1 MGSGRRCST
10 IGDVG
15 RPFEPVAGGV
25 RVDLPASVRDLLR
38 QILPQLRDVLEGGD
52 ASRDPAL
59 ARMFPAAYPDDPL
72 RSLEFETSVGSELLR
87 ERLDA
92 IRTME
97 GSLDADRLSDE
108 QLLAWHATV
117 NGLRLVL
124 GTRIGITE
132 DVSLEEVSDD
142 DRPAFELY
150 HDLTALEAWIV
161 DVLPLGT

>member
-1 MGSGRRCST
+1 MSGA
-10 IGDVG
+10 
-15 RPFEPVAGGV
+15 FEAVEGGV
-25 RVDLPASVRDLLR
+25 RVELPASARDLLR
-38 QILPQLRDVLEGGD
+38 RVLPQLRDVLQGGD

-59 ARMFPAAYPDDPL
+59 ARLFPAAYPDDPL

-97 GSLDADRLSDE
+97 DSLDAKRLSDQ

-132 DVSLEEVSDD
+132 DPSQDVPDD
-142 DRPAFELY
+142 ARAAFELY
-150 HDLTALEAWIV
+150 HDLTVLEAWIV
-161 DVLPLGT
+161 EALPLET

>member
-1 MGSGRRCST
+1 MSGA
-10 IGDVG
+10 
-15 RPFEPVAGGV
+15 FEAVEGGV
-25 RVDLPASVRDLLR
+25 RVELPASARDLLR
-38 QILPQLRDVLEGGD
+38 RVLPQLRDVLQGGD

-59 ARMFPAAYPDDPL
+59 ARLFPAAYPDDPL

-97 GSLDADRLSDE
+97 DSLDAKRLSDE

-132 DVSLEEVSDD
+132 DPAQDVPDD
-142 DRPAFELY
+142 ARAAFELY
-150 HDLTALEAWIV
+150 HDLTVLEAWIV
-161 DVLPLGT
+161 EALPLET

>member
-1 MGSGRRCST
+1 MGRA
-10 IGDVG
+10 
-15 RPFEPVAGGV
+15 FEPAAGGV
-25 RVDLPASVRDLLR
+25 RVDLPAPVRDLLR
-38 QILPQLRDVLEGGD
+38 RILPQLRDVLEGGD

-59 ARMFPAAYPDDPL
+59 ARIFPAAYPDDPL
-72 RSLEFETSVGSELLR
+72 RSLEFETKVGSELLR

-97 GSLDADRLSDE
+97 DSLDAGQLSDE

-132 DVSLEEVSDD
+132 DISDEEVAGDA
-142 DRPAFELY
+142 RAAFDLY
-150 HDLTALEAWIV
+150 QDMTALEAGIV
-161 DVLPLGT
+161 DVLPLET

>member
-1 MGSGRRCST
+1 
-10 IGDVG
+10 
-15 RPFEPVAGGV
+15 
-25 RVDLPASVRDLLR
+25 SVRDLLR
-38 QILPQLRDVLEGGD
+38 QVLPQLRDVLEGGD

-72 RSLEFETSVGSELLR
+72 RSLEFEATVGSELLR

-97 GSLDADRLSDE
+97 DSLDAEQLSNE

-117 NGLRLVL
+117 NALRLVL
-124 GTRIGITE
+124 GTRIGVTE
-132 DVSLEEVSDD
+132 DVSQENVAGDA
-142 DRPAFELY
+142 RAAFELY